1 MKLQNDKPRM
11 KKNFLCKVILFAA
24 IASTP
29 LAKRDAMADDNAF
42 LWQSHIA
49 EIGVG
54 TIGSDF
60 CFNIKM
66 FDQFFQAPVLPLVLE
81 IIPAAYSYSKFYD
94 NHLIS
99 LLNTKLSF
107 GGLGPRRGFL
117 DFSVILGPFVSISPL
132 NFPNYHADNYILD
145 TGLRFAFMDDA
156 ATFFD
161 LEIGYKYYKQNR
173 DHAIYINLSTSIFFM
188 R

>member
-1 MKLQNDKPRM
+1 M
-11 KKNFLCKVILFAA
+11 KKTFLCKVILCAA
-24 IASTP
+24 LISIP
-29 LAKRDAMADDNAF
+29 FAKRDAMADDNAF

-49 EIGVG
+49 EIGIG

-81 IIPAAYSYSKFYD
+81 IVPATYSYSKFYD
-94 NHLIS
+94 GHIVSFLS
-99 LLNTKLSF
+99 AKLSR

-117 DFSVILGPFVSISPL
+117 DFGIILGPFISISPL
-132 NFPNYHADNYILD
+132 IFPEYNSDNYIFD
-145 TGLRFAFMDDA
+145 AGLRFAWIDDI